1 MNSDYISEYESAVM
15 IYINKYIRTN
25 KFVGDEDIVKSLAG
39 KVRWIYVRHKYMAGE
54 LEKYMPELTIEQIQ
68 EGYLNPHRE
77 NIYGRL
83 RYVVNNMDTTTYNDG
98 TITILDNE
106 YKISDTFSEE
116 EYKLLLN
123 QK

>member
-1 MNSDYISEYESAVM
+1 
-15 IYINKYIRTN
+15 
-25 KFVGDEDIVKSLAG
+25 
-39 KVRWIYVRHKYMAGE
+39 MAGE